1 MIGFISNQTL
11 DNVIASDPAI
21 VSLLPNFDAE
31 TVPAKKDFFFK
42 MVARK
47 ISIVEPI
54 RNQVRCYLGWPDVET
69 KSSPI
74 FPKSTKGI
82 FTFRFTLK

>member
-31 TVPAKKDFFFK
+31 TVPAKKDFFFQNGCK
-42 MVARK
+42 KNLHRRTDPQSGAMLLRLT
-47 ISIVEPI
+47 
-54 RNQVRCYLGWPDVET
+54 RC
-69 KSSPI
+69 
-74 FPKSTKGI
+74 
-82 FTFRFTLK
+82 